1 MAELRAGRHRSG
13 VVRDRRRRRTE
24 GGAAGSRGAGEG
36 SSVVCLV

>member
-1 MAELRAGRHRSG
+1 MAELRAGRH
-13 VVRDRRRRRTE
+13 RRRRRTE